1 MQQVCLLFFE
11 TGEKMRSKNSEKTRE
26 MVISALCLALALL
39 LPFLTGQ
46 IREIGNMLCPM
57 HLPIFLCAFVCS
69 WKWAG
74 AVGAAAPILRS
85 AIWGM
90 PMMMPMAVS
99 MMFELAVYGMT
110 ASVVYRRLPRKP
122 WSIYASLV
130 IAMLCG
136 RVVWGAAAM
145 VFYGVSGTAFTW
157 QMFIAGAFLNAIPGI
172 ILQII
177 LVPLIVMALEKADL
191 GTNKKIKKY
200 EKIY

>member
-1 MQQVCLLFFE
+1 
-11 TGEKMRSKNSEKTRE
+11 MRRKNSEKTRE

-74 AVGAAAPILRS
+74 AIGAAAPILRS

-99 MMFELAVYGMT
+99 MMFELAAYGIT
-110 ASVVYRRLPRKP
+110 ASVIYRRLPKKP
-122 WSIYASLV
+122 QSIYVALV

-136 RVVWGAAAM
+136 RLVWGAAAG
-145 VFYGVSGTAFTW
+145 VFYGLAGTAFTM
-157 QMFIAGAFLNAIPGI
+157 QIFIAGAFINAIPGI
-172 ILQII
+172 ILQVII
-177 LVPLIVMALEKADL
+177 VPVLVLALEKAGVSANTL
-191 GTNKKIKKY
+191 REI
-200 EKIY
+200 